1 MTAHIVLGKRLSQ
14 MTSNVLPLVALLIK
28 HVSYAVTPIE
38 LQGKILRLLK
48 RCLVQLYD
56 ISVCLFHIMVD
67 FLRPGYWCL

>member
-1 MTAHIVLGKRLSQ
+1 
-14 MTSNVLPLVALLIK
+14 MTSNVLPLVALLIE

-56 ISVCLFHIMVD
+56 ISVCFISWLIFYVPDIGVCD
-67 FLRPGYWCL
+67 FWAV